1 MMKIGIVGLGVVGSA
16 IKKGFEKLGH
26 QIVCH
31 DLKLN
36 TTLKDVEDSEIVF
49 LCVPTPQG
57 DDGSCDT
64 TIITSVL
71 QELSNHNY
79 KGIVAIKS
87 TVECGFTQ
95 SSIEQFEKLT
105 LCFVPEFLRER
116 CAVDDFVNNHN
127 LLAVGTHDNFVF
139 NKVVEAHGHYPKDT
153 VRLKPTEAEILKYY
167 NNVFAAYKIIFANIM
182 AEVCD
187 RLDCDYTTVKDAFVK
202 FGRCKDTY
210 LDVNENLKGYGGM
223 CLPKDVRAMTKLL
236 EKLGIDFDTFN
247 SIDSDNSKL
256 KTTVFNGMRKR

>member
-1 MMKIGIVGLGVVGSA
+1 MRIGIIGLGVVGSA
-16 IKKGFEKLGH
+16 INTGFERLGH
-26 QIVCH
+26 EMLLH
-31 DLKLN
+31 DIRFQ
-36 TTLKDVEDSEIVF
+36 TTIKDILSSEILF

-64 TIITSVL
+64 NIIKGVL
-71 QELSNHNY
+71 QELSDNDY

-95 SSIEQFEKLT
+95 KAIDQFKNLT

-127 LLAVGTHDNFVF
+127 LLAVGTHDKFVF
-139 NKVVEAHGHYPKDT
+139 EKIVEAHGHYPKET

-167 NNVFAAYKIIFANIM
+167 NNVFAAHKIIFANIM
-182 AEVCD
+182 SAVCGK
-187 RLDCDYTTVKDAFVK
+187 LDCDYTTVKDAFVK

-210 LDVNENLKGYGGM
+210 LDVNENLKGFGGM
-223 CLPKDVRAMTKLL
+223 CLPKDVKAMSRLL
-236 EKLGIDFDTFN
+236 DKLGIDFDTIKA
-247 SIDSDNSKL
+247 IDSDNSKL
-256 KTTVFNGMRKR
+256 KTTVFNGMRKQ

>member
-1 MMKIGIVGLGVVGSA
+1 MKIGIIGLGVVGSA
-16 IKKGFEKLGH
+16 INTGFEKLGH
-26 QIVCH
+26 EILCH

-36 TTLKDVEDSEIVF
+36 STIKDILPSEIVF
-49 LCVPTPQG
+49 LCVPTPQS

-64 TIITSVL
+64 NIITGVL
-71 QELSNHNY
+71 KELSANEY

-95 SSIEQFEKLT
+95 KAINEFNNLT

-116 CAVDDFVNNHN
+116 CAVDDFIHNHN
-127 LLAVGTHDNFVF
+127 LLAVGTHDKFVF
-139 NKVVEAHGHYPKDT
+139 EKLVEAHGHYPKEA

-187 RLDCDYTTVKDAFVK
+187 KLDCDYTTVKDAFVK

-223 CLPKDVRAMTKLL
+223 CLPKDVKAMTRLLDKLN
-236 EKLGIDFDTFN
+236 IDFDTLK
-247 SIDSDNSKL
+247 SIDKDNSKL
-256 KTTVFNGMRKR
+256 KTTVFNGMRKQ

>member
-1 MMKIGIVGLGVVGSA
+1 MRIGIIGLGVVGSA
-16 IKKGFEKLGH
+16 VKTGFEKLRH
-26 QIVCH
+26 EILCH

-36 TTLKDVEDSEIVF
+36 STIEDIIPSEIVF
-49 LCVPTPQG
+49 LCVPTTQG

-64 TIITSVL
+64 TTITSVL
-71 QELSNHNY
+71 KELSDNNY

-95 SSIEQFEKLT
+95 ASINKFNNLT

-116 CAVDDFVNNHN
+116 CAADDFIHNHN
-127 LLAVGTHDNFVF
+127 LLAVGTHDKFVF
-139 NKVVEAHGHYPKDT
+139 EKLVEAHGHYPKET

-187 RLDCDYTTVKDAFVK
+187 KLDCDYTTVKDAFVK

-223 CLPKDVRAMTKLL
+223 CLPKDVKAMTKLL
-236 EKLGIDFDTFN
+236 DKLNIDFDTFK
-247 SIDSDNSKL
+247 SIDKDNSKL
-256 KTTVFNGMRKR
+256 KTTVFNGMRKQ

>member
-1 MMKIGIVGLGVVGSA
+1 MRIGVVGLGVVGKA
-16 IKKGFEKLGH
+16 IKTGFERLGH
-26 QIVCH
+26 DILCH
-31 DLKLN
+31 DIKLN
-36 TTLKDVEDSEIVF
+36 TTIADIIDTEIVF

-64 TIITSVL
+64 TVITSVL
-71 QELSNHNY
+71 KELSDKHY

-95 SSIEQFEKLT
+95 KAINEYVGLT

-116 CAVDDFVNNHN
+116 CAVDDFVHNHN
-127 LLAVGTHDNFVF
+127 LLAVGTHDKFVF
-139 NKVVEAHGHYPKDT
+139 EKVVEAHGHFPKET
-153 VRLKPTEAEILKYY
+153 ARLKPTEAEILKYY

-182 AEVCD
+182 SEVCVK
-187 RLDCDYTTVKDAFVK
+187 LNCDYTTVKDAFIK

-223 CLPKDVRAMTKLL
+223 CLPKDVKAMTKLL
-236 EKLGIDFDTFN
+236 EKLDIDFDTFK

-256 KTTVFNGMRKR
+256 KTTVFNGMRKQ

>member
-1 MMKIGIVGLGVVGSA
+1 MRIGIIGLGVVGSA
-16 IKKGFEKLGH
+16 INTGFERLGH
-26 QIVCH
+26 TILIH
-31 DLKLN
+31 DIKLKTNVNDIL
-36 TTLKDVEDSEIVF
+36 SCEIVF

-57 DDGSCDT
+57 NDGSCDT
-64 TIITSVL
+64 KIIQGVL
-71 QELSNHNY
+71 QELSVNDF

-95 SSIEQFEKLT
+95 TAIDQYKNLT

-116 CAVDDFVNNHN
+116 CAVDDFISNHN
-127 LLAVGTHDNFVF
+127 LLAVGTHDKFVF
-139 NKVVEAHGHYPKDT
+139 DKVVEAHGHYPKDT

-182 AEVCD
+182 SEVCTK
-187 RLDCDYTTVKDAFVK
+187 LDCDYTTVKDAFVK

-223 CLPKDVRAMTKLL
+223 CLPKDVKAMSKLL
-236 EKLGIDFDTFN
+236 EKLDIDFDTFK
-247 SIDSDNSKL
+247 SVDSDNSKL
-256 KTTVFNGMRKR
+256 KTTVFNGMRKK

>member
-1 MMKIGIVGLGVVGSA
+1 MKIGIIGLGVVGSA
-16 IKKGFEKLGH
+16 INTGFEKLGH
-26 QIVCH
+26 EVLCH
-31 DLKLN
+31 DLKL
-36 TTLKDVEDSEIVF
+36 TSTIKDILPSEIVF

-57 DDGSCDT
+57 NDGSCDT

-71 QELSNHNY
+71 EELSANEY

-95 SSIEQFEKLT
+95 QAIDQFNDLT

-116 CAVDDFVNNHN
+116 CAVDDFINNHN
-127 LLAVGTHDNFVF
+127 LLAVGTHDKFVF
-139 NKVVEAHGHYPKDT
+139 EKLVEAHGHYPKEV

-182 AEVCD
+182 AEVCNK
-187 RLDCDYTTVKDAFVK
+187 LDCDYTTVKDAFVK

-223 CLPKDVRAMTKLL
+223 CLPKDVKAMTRLLDKLN
-236 EKLGIDFDTFN
+236 IDFDTFE
-247 SIDSDNSKL
+247 SIDKDNSKL
-256 KTTVFNGMRKR
+256 KTTVFNGMRKQ

>member
-1 MMKIGIVGLGVVGSA
+1 MKIGIIGLGVVGSA
-16 IKKGFEKLGH
+16 IKEGFDRLGH
-26 QIVCH
+26 QLMCH

-36 TTLKDVEDSEIVF
+36 TTIKDILKSEIVF

-57 DDGSCDT
+57 NDGSCDT
-64 TIITSVL
+64 DAITSVL
-71 QELSNHNY
+71 HDLQNENY

-95 SSIEQFEKLT
+95 KAIDQLRDLT

-116 CAVDDFVNNHN
+116 CAVDDFISNHN
-127 LLAVGTHDNFVF
+127 LLAVGTHDKFVF
-139 NKVVEAHGHYPKDT
+139 DKLVEAHGNYPKDT

-187 RLDCDYTTVKDAFVK
+187 KLDCDYTTVKDAFVK

-223 CLPKDVRAMTKLL
+223 CLPKDVKAMTRLL
-236 EKLGIDFDTFN
+236 EKLQIDFDTFKA
-247 SIDSDNSKL
+247 IDSDNAKL
-256 KTTVFNGMRKR
+256 KTTVFNGMRKH

>member
-1 MMKIGIVGLGVVGSA
+1 MKIGIIGLGVVGNA
-16 IKKGFEKLGH
+16 IKEGFVKLGH
-26 QIVCH
+26 TIHCH

-36 TTLKDVEDSEIVF
+36 TSIGDVLMTEIVF
-49 LCVPTPQG
+49 VCVPTPQG

-64 TIITSVL
+64 QIIKSVL
-71 QELSNHNY
+71 QELHNKDY

-95 SSIEQFEKLT
+95 NAINEFENLT
-105 LCFVPEFLRER
+105 LCFVAEFLRER
-116 CAVDDFVNNHN
+116 CAVDDFIYNHN
-127 LLAVGTHDNFVF
+127 LLAVGTHDKFVF
-139 NKVVEAHGHYPKDT
+139 EKLVEAHGDYPKDT
-153 VRLKPTEAEILKYY
+153 VKLKPTEAEILKYY

-223 CLPKDVRAMTKLL
+223 CLPKDVKAMTKLL
-236 EKLGIDFDTFN
+236 EKLDIDFDTFK
-247 SIDSDNSKL
+247 SIDADNGKL
-256 KTTVFNGMRKR
+256 KTTVFNGMRKQ

>member
-1 MMKIGIVGLGVVGSA
+1 MKIGIVGLGVVGTA
-16 IKKGFEKLGH
+16 IKIGFEKLGH
-26 QIVCH
+26 ELVWH

-36 TTLKDVEDSEIVF
+36 TKINDILPSEIVF
-49 LCVPTPQG
+49 VCVPTPHG
-57 DDGSCDT
+57 DDGGCNT
-64 TIITSVL
+64 TSVINL
-71 QELSNHNY
+71 LKDLEDNHY

-95 SSIEQFEKLT
+95 RAIDQFTNLT

-127 LLAVGTHDNFVF
+127 LLAVGTHDKFVF
-139 NKVVEAHGHYPKDT
+139 EKMVQAHGHYPKHT
-153 VRLKPTEAEILKYY
+153 VRMKPTEAEILKYY
-167 NNVFAAYKIIFANIM
+167 NNVFAAHKIIFANIM
-182 AEVCD
+182 SAVCGK
-187 RLDCDYTTVKDAFVK
+187 LDCDYTTVKDAFVK

-223 CLPKDVRAMTKLL
+223 CLPKDVKAMMKLL
-236 EKLGIDFDTFN
+236 EKLDIDFDTIK

-256 KTTVFNGMRKR
+256 KTTVFNGMRKQ

>member
-1 MMKIGIVGLGVVGSA
+1 MKIGIIGLGVVGSA
-16 IKKGFEKLGH
+16 INTGFERLGH
-26 QIVCH
+26 EMLLH
-31 DLKLN
+31 DIRFK
-36 TTLKDVEDSEIVF
+36 TTIKDILSSEILF

-64 TIITSVL
+64 NIIKGVL
-71 QELSNHNY
+71 QELSDNDY

-95 SSIEQFEKLT
+95 KAIDQFKNLT

-127 LLAVGTHDNFVF
+127 LLAVGTHDKFVF
-139 NKVVEAHGHYPKDT
+139 EKIVEAHGHYPKET

-167 NNVFAAYKIIFANIM
+167 NNVFAAHKIIFANIM
-182 AEVCD
+182 SAVCGK
-187 RLDCDYTTVKDAFVK
+187 LDCDYTTVKDAFVK

-210 LDVNENLKGYGGM
+210 LDVNENLKGFGGM
-223 CLPKDVRAMTKLL
+223 CLPKDVKAMSRLL
-236 EKLGIDFDTFN
+236 DKLGIDFDTIKA
-247 SIDSDNSKL
+247 IDSDNSKL
-256 KTTVFNGMRKR
+256 KTTVFNGMRKQ

>member
-1 MMKIGIVGLGVVGSA
+1 MNIGIIGLGVVGSA
-16 IKKGFEKLGH
+16 IKNGFDKLGH
-26 QIVCH
+26 KTLCH

-36 TTLKDVEDSEIVF
+36 STIKDIMSTEIVF

-64 TIITSVL
+64 TIITNVL
-71 QELSNHNY
+71 QELSDNNY

-95 SSIEQFEKLT
+95 SAIDQYKKLT

-116 CAVDDFVNNHN
+116 CAEDDFINNHN
-127 LLAVGTHDNFVF
+127 LLAIGTHDKFVF
-139 NKVVEAHGHYPKDT
+139 EKIVQAHGHFPKDT
-153 VRLKPTEAEILKYY
+153 ARLKPTEAEILKYY

-182 AEVCD
+182 AEVCGK
-187 RLDCDYTTVKDAFVK
+187 LHCDYTTVKDAFIK

-210 LDVNENLKGYGGM
+210 LDVNENLKGYRGM
-223 CLPKDVRAMTKLL
+223 CLPKDVKAMTRLL
-236 EKLGIDFDTFN
+236 EKLGIDFDTFK
-247 SIDSDNSKL
+247 SIDKDNSKL
-256 KTTVFNGMRKR
+256 KTTVFNGMRKQ